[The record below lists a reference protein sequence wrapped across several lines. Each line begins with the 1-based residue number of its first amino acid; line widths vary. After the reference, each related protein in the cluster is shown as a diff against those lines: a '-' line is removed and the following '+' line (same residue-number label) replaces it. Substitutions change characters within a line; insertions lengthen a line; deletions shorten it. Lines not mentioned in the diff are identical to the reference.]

1 MREFSQHFGDSERLS
16 LETTF
21 RCTDRI
27 ATVATDFILRNPAQ
41 IQKTVRSIHRAEGPC
56 VHIALPSEQKP
67 SLLNEALD
75 RIAEDA
81 ARHDEISTV
90 LLLGRYNHL
99 RPTNMSSLARQYPG
113 LQFTYKTVHRSKG
126 LEADY
131 VVVLGLCSGKYGFP
145 AEITDDPLL
154 DLVLAAPEA
163 HPNAEERRLLY
174 VAITRARRHTF
185 LLAEGGPPSSFATE
199 LTAGRYDV
207 MVFGRPPERDV
218 SCPICVEGRL
228 IRRENRQNGSIF
240 YGCSNYPYC
249 EYSQRPCPVC
259 REGLLVKDR
268 EKFKCRDCGQSIKAC
283 PECDNWLEVKMG
295 KYGRFLGCTSFPA
308 CGYTRKIRLKGTKRK
323 SAAYC
328 NNATRDGL

>member
-1 MREFSQHFGDSERLS
+1 M
-16 LETTF
+16 
-21 RCTDRI
+21 
-27 ATVATDFILRNPAQ
+27 
-41 IQKTVRSIHRAEGPC
+41 K
-56 VHIALPSEQKP
+56 
-67 SLLNEALD
+67 EALD

-81 ARHDEISTV
+81 AGYEEISTV

-99 RPTNMSSLARQYPG
+99 RPQNMTSLARQYPG
-113 LQFTYKTVHRSKG
+113 LEFTYKTVHRSKG

-131 VVVLGLCSGKYGFP
+131 VVVLGLCSAKYGFP
-145 AEITDDPLL
+145 TEITDDPLL

-163 HPNAEERRLLY
+163 HLNAEERRLLY

-199 LTAGRYDV
+199 LTGGRYDV
-207 MVFGRPPERDV
+207 TVFGRPPERDV

-228 IRRENRQNGSIF
+228 IRRENKQTGSIF
-240 YGCSNYPYC
+240 YGCSNFPYC

-259 REGLLVKDR
+259 REGLLGREGLLVKGG
-268 EKFKCRDCGQSIKAC
+268 EKFKCRDCGQSSEAC
-283 PECDNWLEVKMG
+283 PECDSWLEVRMG

-308 CGYTRKIRLKGTKRK
+308 CSYTRKIRFKGAQSK